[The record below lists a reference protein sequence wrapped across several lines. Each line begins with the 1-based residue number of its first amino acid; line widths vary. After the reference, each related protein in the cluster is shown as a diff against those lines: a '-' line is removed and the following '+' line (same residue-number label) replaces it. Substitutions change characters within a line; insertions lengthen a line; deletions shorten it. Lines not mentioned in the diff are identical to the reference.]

1 MKLQKTAI
9 PVILALAL
17 GACQQGQ
24 LNKQTGGTLVGAG
37 LGALVG
43 SQIGSGGGQLA
54 AVAVGTLAGA
64 YFGSEIGKS
73 LDRADKLAMERNSQS
88 SLEST
93 PTHQVSSW
101 RNPDSG
107 HSGSIT
113 PTRTYQS
120 PQGRNCREYTQTVTI
135 DGRTETVR
143 GTACRQYDGTWKIA
157 NN

>member
-1 MKLQKTAI
+1 MNLQKTAL
-9 PVILALAL
+9 PVILVLSLA
-17 GACQQGQ
+17 ACQQGEF
-24 LNKQTGGTLVGAG
+24 NKQTGGTIIGAG

-64 YFGSEIGKS
+64 FLGSEVGKS
-73 LDRADKLAMERNSQS
+73 LDRADRLAMQQTSHS
-88 SLEST
+88 ALESA

-107 HSGSIT
+107 HSGTVT
-113 PTRTYQS
+113 PTRTYNTPS
-120 PQGRNCREYTQTVTI
+120 GHNCREYTQTVTI

-143 GTACRQYDGTWKIA
+143 GTACRQYDGTWKVA

>member
-1 MKLQKTAI
+1 MKLQKTAVPI
-9 PVILALAL
+9 ILALAL
-17 GACQQGQ
+17 GACQPGQ
-24 LNKQTGGTLVGAG
+24 LNKETGDTLVGAG

-54 AVAVGTLAGA
+54 AVAVGALAGA
-64 YFGSEIGKS
+64 YLGSEIGKS
-73 LDRADKLAMERNSQS
+73 LDRADQLAMERNSQS
-88 SLEST
+88 TLESA

-107 HSGSIT
+107 HSGTMT

-120 PQGRNCREYTQTVTI
+120 PQGRNCREYTKTVTI

-143 GTACRQYDGTWKIA
+143 GKACRPHDGTRKIA
-157 NN
+157 NK

>member
-1 MKLQKTAI
+1 MNLKKTAL
-9 PVILALAL
+9 PVILVLSLA
-17 GACQQGQ
+17 ACQQGE
-24 LNKQTGGTLVGAG
+24 LNKQTGGTIIGAG

-64 YFGSEIGKS
+64 FLGSEVGKS
-73 LDRADKLAMERNSQS
+73 LDRADRLAMQQTSQTA
-88 SLEST
+88 LET
-93 PTHQVSSW
+93 PPTHQVSSW

-107 HSGSIT
+107 HSGT
-113 PTRTYQS
+113 VVPTRTYNTPSGQ
-120 PQGRNCREYTQTVTI
+120 NCREYTQTVTI